1 MHDSASL
8 LQLSDRYIKVSHA
21 DLGVASPILEG
32 LQGPFRAYQQARDA
46 VGAVCIRAALC
57 GTVAVSTLAFGR
69 SVDIVPSGM
78 DDALLVTTAIQGT
91 AAISGREGVF
101 AAGVGETLIAHA
113 EDQPTFVYAPDTEV
127 LKLRFSRKRL
137 EQLGARLY
145 GEVGA
150 RRLHFAPAMTAPGA
164 AQRWAALVRYLLM
177 TLNGADLSP
186 VSAQE
191 LATLEEHLMLTL
203 LNIQPHNYRATQPDS
218 RRDPVLRHFC
228 DAANYIDRHLAEDLT
243 LAGIADAAHC
253 SVRSLARAFEAAGE
267 AAPMQYVHRLRMEKI
282 RAALCNP
289 EQARRTIADIAFGWG
304 YRHLGEFNRKYRQ
317 TYGETPSATRLL
329 QTAEIRQPAGQLP
342 QDRRAGSY

>member
-1 MHDSASL
+1 MYEGSSL
-8 LQLSDRYIKVSHA
+8 LQLSDRYTKVSNA
-21 DLGVASPILEG
+21 DLGAASPILEG

-46 VGAVCIRAALC
+46 VSAVCIRAALC
-57 GTVAVSTLAFGR
+57 GTVTVSTLAFGR

-101 AAGVGETLIAHA
+101 EAKVGETLIAHA
-113 EDQPTFVYAPDTEV
+113 EDEATFVYAPDTEV

-145 GEVGA
+145 GEDIS
-150 RRLHFAPAMTAPGA
+150 RRLHFELAMTAPGA
-164 AQRWAALVRYLLM
+164 SQRWASLVRYLLV

-203 LNIQPHNYRATQPDS
+203 LNIQPHNYQAAQNDT
-218 RRDPVLRHFC
+218 RRELVLRHFR
-228 DAANYIDRHLAEDLT
+228 DAADYIDGHLSDELT
-243 LAGIADAAHC
+243 VTCIADAAHC

-267 AAPMQYVHRLRMEKI
+267 VAPMQYVHRLRMGKI
-282 RAALCNP
+282 RAELGSP
-289 EQARRTIADIAFGWG
+289 EANRKTIAEIAFRWG
-304 YRHLGEFNRKYRQ
+304 YSHLGEFNRKYRQ
-317 TYGETPSATRLL
+317 TYGETPSATRQL
-329 QTAEIRQPAGQLP
+329 QLAEIRQPFVQLP
-342 QDRRAGSY
+342 